1 MWTYS
6 TAKQK
11 EFREKTL
18 HNIADFAKKAGL
30 APATIGNIE
39 QGNSPSVE
47 TYLSIINAFNLTPGI
62 FFEER
67 ITFRNDIDIVSLP
80 GAPSVA

>member
-1 MWTYS
+1 MWAYS
-6 TAKQK
+6 TTKQK

-18 HNIADFAKKAGL
+18 YNIADFAKKAGL

-47 TYLSIINAFNLTPGI
+47 TYLAIINAFNLAPGI
-62 FFEER
+62 FFEE
-67 ITFRNDIDIVSLP
+67 IIASRNGIN
-80 GAPSVA
+80 GQQNNAPSFGG